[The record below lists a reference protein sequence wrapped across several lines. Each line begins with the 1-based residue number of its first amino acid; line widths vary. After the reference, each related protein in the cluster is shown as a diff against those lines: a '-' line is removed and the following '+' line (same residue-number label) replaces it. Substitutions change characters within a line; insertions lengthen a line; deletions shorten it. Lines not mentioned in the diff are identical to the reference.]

1 MRAVAG
7 TGRSVLIGG
16 GSGALGRALVRGF
29 LDAGDRVTVP
39 WILAGEAETMRRD
52 FAAPLASG
60 ALALLEAD
68 VSEERGAA
76 AAVKAAGDALAV
88 LVNAAGGFAGGP
100 PLWETPLETWDAM
113 YRINLRTAVALSRAA
128 APGLRARG
136 AGAIV
141 HVASAATAS
150 RPAGLAAYT
159 AAKLGVVALTET
171 LQKELAGSGVRV
183 NAVVP
188 TTIDTP
194 ANRKAMPDADF
205 SSWSTPEAIA
215 RVVVW
220 LASDAAATVRGGLIP
235 V

>member
-1 MRAVAG
+1 MRAVAAA
-7 TGRSVLIGG
+7 GRSVLIGG
-16 GSGALGRALVRGF
+16 GTGALGRALVRGF
-29 LDAGDRVTVP
+29 LDAGDRVVVP
-39 WILAGEAETMRRD
+39 WIVAAESEAMRRD
-52 FAAPLASG
+52 FAAALRDG
-60 ALALLEAD
+60 RLALLEAD
-68 VSEERGAA
+68 VAEESGSA
-76 AAVKAAGDALAV
+76 AAVKAAEPLVV

-100 PLWETPLETWDAM
+100 PLWETPLESWDAM

-136 AGAIV
+136 AGCIV
-141 HVASAATAS
+141 NVASAATVG

-159 AAKLGVVALTET
+159 ASKLGVVALTET
-171 LQKELAGSGVRV
+171 LQKELAESGVRV

-194 ANRKAMPDADF
+194 ANRQAMPDADF
-205 SSWSTPEAIA
+205 SGWTPPEAIA
-215 RVVVW
+215 RVVLW